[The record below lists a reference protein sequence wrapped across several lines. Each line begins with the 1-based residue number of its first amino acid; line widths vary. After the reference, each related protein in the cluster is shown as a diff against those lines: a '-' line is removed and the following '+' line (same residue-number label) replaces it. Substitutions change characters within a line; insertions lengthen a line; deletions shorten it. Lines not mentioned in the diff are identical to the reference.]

1 MIISTDAEKP
11 FDKNH
16 TLSHKKKKKLSKL
29 ATEGNFL
36 NLVKKMQKKLKL
48 TSQLMVGNL
57 KCSY

>member
-16 TLSHKKKKKLSKL
+16 TLSHKKKKLSKL